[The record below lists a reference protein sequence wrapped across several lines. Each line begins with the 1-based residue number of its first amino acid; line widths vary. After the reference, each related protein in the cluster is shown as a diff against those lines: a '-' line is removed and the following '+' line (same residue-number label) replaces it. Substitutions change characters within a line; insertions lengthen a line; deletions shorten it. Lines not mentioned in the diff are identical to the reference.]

1 MAISTELRYAELDE
15 LCLDPMN
22 PRLGRSNKG
31 RDVSQDKVLELMKE
45 FTLDELAVS
54 FLEGGGFW
62 THEALLVTEETLYG
76 RPCLVVIEGNR
87 RLAALICLRD
97 AYDGKLASRKWRD
110 IAKIAEPPPDLFTKI
125 PYFKVDSREE
135 IEAFLGFRHVTG
147 IKQWDPSEKAE
158 FIAKLIDER
167 GMSYEEAM
175 QRIGSKTPTVRQHY
189 IAYRILLEIEDSV
202 EKFSSEYAEG
212 RFSVMYLSLR
222 TQGVQKYLQI
232 DIMADPD
239 TARKPVP
246 KSHLEALAN
255 FALWLFGSKNQPPL
269 FTDSR
274 LVDDFGR
281 ILESEQAVKY
291 LERAERPRFEV
302 ALQMAGGD
310 EPEIV
315 RLLERAADNIE
326 LSLTRVHLY
335 KISSKIQH
343 AVKRVGADAKQLLYI
358 FPKIREKL
366 EKEEV

>member
-1 MAISTELRYAELDE
+1 MAIGTELRYAELSE
-15 LCLDPMN
+15 LYLDPMN
-22 PRLGRSNKG
+22 PRLGRSNTG
-31 RDVSQDKVLELMKE
+31 RDVLQDKVLELMKD
-45 FTLDELAVS
+45 FTLDELAIS

-62 THEALLVTEETLYG
+62 THEALLATEEELYG
-76 RPCLVVIEGNR
+76 EPRLVVIEGSR
-87 RLAALICLRD
+87 RLAALKYLYN
-97 AYDGKLASRKWRD
+97 AYNGKPASRKWQE
-110 IAKIAEPPPDLFTKI
+110 IAQIAEPPPDLFTKI

-147 IKQWDPSEKAE
+147 IKQWDPPEKAE
-158 FIAKLIDER
+158 FIARLIDER
-167 GMSYEEAM
+167 GMNYEEVM
-175 QRIGSKTPTVRQHY
+175 RRIGSKTPIVRQHY
-189 IAYRILLEIEDSV
+189 IAYRMLLQIEDSV
-202 EKFSSEYAEG
+202 EGFSSEYAEG

-222 TQGVQKYLQI
+222 TRGVQKYLQI

-239 TARKPVP
+239 TARVPVP

-281 ILESEQAVKY
+281 ILEGDQAVEY
-291 LERAERPRFEV
+291 LERTERPRFEV
-302 ALQMAGGD
+302 ALQLAGGD

-315 RLLERAADNIE
+315 RLLNGAADNIE
-326 LSLTRVHLY
+326 LSLTRVHLL
-335 KISSKIQH
+335 KTSSKIH
-343 AVKRVGADAKQLLYI
+343 RAVYRVGADAKQLLEI